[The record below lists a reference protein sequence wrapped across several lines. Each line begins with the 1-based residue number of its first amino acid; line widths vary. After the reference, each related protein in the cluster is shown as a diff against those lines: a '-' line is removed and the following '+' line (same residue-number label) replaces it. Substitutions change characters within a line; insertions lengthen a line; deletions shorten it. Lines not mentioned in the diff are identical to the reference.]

1 MQLLLFFSS
10 GHWSQQ
16 HFNSLMSVAV
26 VAMSKLLRA
35 SQAAGAGAQ
44 DHPPLPSSMATV
56 SLCSICM
63 GTKKDP
69 KLCSLCFTP
78 VDQGDVGVSEA
89 ERGAGGSSHSRSL
102 PHQHSET
109 PEAWPSAGASC
120 PKLLTT
126 TSINYCRKGPC
137 REGAARNSS
146 FRAIGLPEISQAWH
160 SPAWQSPAWHSPA
173 WQPFSLPSRLARP
186 SLRLQ
191 RIPAQQHSGAA
202 GSAVPGLT
210 GELHIPT
217 PQKSSVPPLLPS
229 KLTAFQW
236 QTLGKA

>member
-1 MQLLLFFSS
+1 MFFSS

-26 VAMSKLLRA
+26 RGNEQTAPCQPSCWSWRP
-35 SQAAGAGAQ
+35 G
-44 DHPPLPSSMATV
+44 PPTPPQQHGHCV
-56 SLCSICM
+56 PVRFCM
-63 GTKKDP
+63 GAKKDP

-89 ERGAGGSSHSRSL
+89 GRGAGGSSHSRSL

-109 PEAWPSAGASC
+109 PEAWPSAGASF
-120 PKLLTT
+120 PKLLRT
-126 TSINYCRKGPC
+126 TSITCCRKGPC
-137 REGAARNSS
+137 REGAPRNSS
-146 FRAIGLPEISQAWH
+146 FRAIGLPETGQAWH
-160 SPAWQSPAWHSPA
+160 SPAWHSPA

-210 GELHIPT
+210 GELHLLT
-217 PQKSSVPPLLPS
+217 PQK
-229 KLTAFQW
+229 
-236 QTLGKA
+236 